1 MAGTD
6 LLVDNFTISILS
18 FTSLNHYGYRT
29 DFCYSEDGR
38 TGGAQAVTLGSK
50 CLTTQPQREIV
61 GRVQHEIL
69 HAVGSLHE
77 MNRPDRD
84 SHIKVDP
91 KVYRKKGLSKQDFE
105 LWNIGA
111 GQFSDK
117 VVSRLTTNYDIN
129 SILHYRPQFGIK
141 ALNPYYN
148 QVGFGDSYK
157 MTATDKVA
165 LNIFLSC
172 PTIKRK
178 VYEEYKQEK
187 ITRNYIELMQL
198 QINTNVG
205 SEK

>member
-1 MAGTD
+1 M
-6 LLVDNFTISILS
+6 
-18 FTSLNHYGYRT
+18 
-29 DFCYSEDGR
+29 
-38 TGGAQAVTLGSK
+38 GGAQAVTLGNS
-50 CLTTQPQREIV
+50 CLTKKPQEAII
-61 GRVQHEIL
+61 GRILHEIL

-91 KVYRKKGLSKQDFE
+91 NVYIKRGLSDRDFR

-111 GQFSDK
+111 GNFSK
-117 VVSRLTTNYDIN
+117 KKLSRLTTNYDIK

-148 QVGFGDSYK
+148 ELGFGDSYK

-172 PTIKRK
+172 PTIKK
-178 VYEEYKQEK
+178 QIFEEFEK
-187 ITRNYIELMQL
+187 EEFDRNYVELLQL
-198 QINTNVG
+198 SITPN
-205 SEK
+205 EKSQR